1 MSGTP
6 SRKPSPKSAG
16 FWNLPNTLTVARIA
30 LVPVMVYLLWDQPTQ
45 LETAVGFVVFV
56 GAMITD
62 IIDGWLARRWNLTS
76 PAGAYLDPMADKLMV
91 TTVLVM
97 MIPLGWVPVWLVVL
111 LLCRELAITGLRGIA
126 SQEGMVISAS
136 TLGKFK
142 TAYQSTALGFIL
154 WNVPTAG
161 CEPIRTGV
169 ALLYVATFFSLASAV
184 EYLVQFFRQGA
195 GQVRPPA
202 A

>member
-1 MSGTP
+1 MTDVP
-6 SRKPSPKSAG
+6 QTRKTG

-30 LVPVMVYLLWDQPTQ
+30 LVPVMVYLLWETPTAT
-45 LETAVGFVVFV
+45 ETAVGFVVFV

-62 IIDGWLARRWNLTS
+62 IVDGWLARRWNLTS

-97 MIPLGWVPVWLVVL
+97 MIPLGWVPAWLVVL

-126 SQEGMVISAS
+126 SQEGMIISAS

-142 TAYQSTALGFIL
+142 TAYQGAGLGFIL
-154 WNVPTAG
+154 WNVPTLG
-161 CEPIRTGV
+161 CEPIRTGLI
-169 ALLYVATFFSLASAV
+169 LLYIATFFSLISAA
-184 EYLVQFFRQGA
+184 EYFIQFFRQGA
-195 GQVRPPA
+195 SQVRPPEA
-202 A
+202 